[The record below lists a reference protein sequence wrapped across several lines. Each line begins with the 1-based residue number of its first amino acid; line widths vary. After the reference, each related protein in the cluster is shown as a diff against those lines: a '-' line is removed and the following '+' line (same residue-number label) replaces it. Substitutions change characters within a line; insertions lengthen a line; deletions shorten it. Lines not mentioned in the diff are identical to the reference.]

1 MYQKSKGV
9 PQTMQREN
17 GKDLGSG
24 IDRGVFGNDNEATN
38 EIAGEMFTFIAN
50 EIESYRSKFGT
61 ITPGILPV
69 SGNTP
74 FGLEVGA
81 LPSGRHA
88 WKPLADGVSPN
99 GGTDTEG
106 PGAVLKS
113 VSHLPHD
120 RFVQGTRLNMKI
132 EPEMLNSENGIMQM
146 MALLK
151 SMCSLGIFH
160 VQFNV
165 IDRETLLAAQERPEE
180 YRGLLIRVAGYTAY
194 FTELGKDVQDEIIAR
209 TEQESLYGCSVE

>member
-1 MYQKSKGV
+1 M
-9 PQTMQREN
+9 
-17 GKDLGSG
+17 
-24 IDRGVFGNDNEATN
+24 
-38 EIAGEMFTFIAN
+38 
-50 EIESYRSKFGT
+50 
-61 ITPGILPV
+61 TPGILPV

-88 WKPLADGVSPN
+88 WKPLADGVSPK
-99 GGTDTEG
+99 G

-120 RFVQGTRLNMKI
+120 RFVQGTLLNMKI

-160 VQFNV
+160 VRFNV
-165 IDRETLLAAQERPEE
+165 IDRETLLAAQERPDSHPC
-180 YRGLLIRVAGYTAY
+180 GRV
-194 FTELGKDVQDEIIAR
+194 
-209 TEQESLYGCSVE
+209 YGIFYGTWEGCTG

>member
-24 IDRGVFGNDNEATN
+24 VDRGVFGNDNEATN

-61 ITPGILPV
+61 MTSGILP
-69 SGNTP
+69 
-74 FGLEVGA
+74 
-81 LPSGRHA
+81 
-88 WKPLADGVSPN
+88 
-99 GGTDTEG
+99 DTEG

-120 RFVQGTRLNMKI
+120 RFVQGTLLNMKI

-146 MALLK
+146 MAQGIRHILRNLER
-151 SMCSLGIFH
+151 MYRMRSLPGR
-160 VQFNV
+160 N
-165 IDRETLLAAQERPEE
+165 RNR
-180 YRGLLIRVAGYTAY
+180 YTAAVSDRR
-194 FTELGKDVQDEIIAR
+194 KQCQR
-209 TEQESLYGCSVE
+209 QEECSG